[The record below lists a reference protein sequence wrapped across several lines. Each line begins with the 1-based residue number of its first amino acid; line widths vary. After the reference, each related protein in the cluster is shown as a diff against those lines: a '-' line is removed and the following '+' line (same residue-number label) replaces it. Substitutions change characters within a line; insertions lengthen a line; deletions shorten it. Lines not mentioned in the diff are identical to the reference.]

1 MCIKMATLQQKAM
14 ISASSAVLFLA
25 VNLPQT
31 YKLTDSI
38 LPGKLANNGCPT
50 SLGVFVHT
58 LVFFLVS
65 FFTMGDPRINTLEKL
80 KHSIY
85 GTLIFFFLSSPT
97 MYSLTGSRCPSL
109 QSVLLHT
116 VLYFLALVGVMY
128 LP

>member
-1 MCIKMATLQQKAM
+1 MATLQQKAM
-14 ISASSAVLFLA
+14 ISAQSAVLFLA

-38 LPGKLANNGCPT
+38 LPLKLANGSCPT

-65 FFTMGDPRINTLEKL
+65 FLTMGDPRKDTLGKL
-80 KHSIY
+80 KHAIY

-97 MYSLTGSRCPSL
+97 MYSLTGSRC
-109 QSVLLHT
+109 QTVGSVVLHT
-116 VLYFLALVGVMY
+116 IIYFLALVGVMY